1 MIRALALRYGL
12 WSQDF
17 WLGSGIDQKFQ
28 AFYHLMSI
36 QGATRMTQLP
46 QPRRTGSVSHEQ
58 W

>member
-1 MIRALALRYGL
+1 MIHALALRYGP

-17 WLGSGIDQKFQ
+17 WSQTDQKFQ

-58 W
+58 R